1 LKWMTEGV
9 SAPRGT
15 GAVDTTMIWTPVHSL
30 LSLMLNE
37 AMVQVTHDHSRREEA
52 AQDDNLDGIVEG

>member
-1 LKWMTEGV
+1 
-9 SAPRGT
+9 
-15 GAVDTTMIWTPVHSL
+15 VDTTMIWTPVHSL

-37 AMVQVTHDHSRREEA
+37 VMVQVTHDHSRREEA